1 MNRSDLEVMNR
12 ECYNA
17 FLTSNPIRKDTTGDN
32 YSYKYGKEEI
42 WSLDSEYICFNRY
55 LLLLNQRLS
64 EYEGELVESAEPDIE
79 IGNIWNY
86 LYEALDTSYGLCLSD
101 VGARP
106 LRHQYKAFLDSLGLE
121 TRDFDAIRILLG
133 IMHLN
138 IGSSTISLYSDSFL
152 IKDIVN
158 HYIALSILKNI
169 DLCNSLRNES
179 TVLSRNRRVKKCTS
193 TMVFNKIYSFNT
205 KILTAPASSQIT
217 KEFPNIISSSIDSPV
232 NSLLIHKKMLLSD
245 ADFDALDGA
254 GYIGLETLIKQSQ
267 KLYRNLVKKDVAG
280 NFALDESFILEELD
294 AQTCCLPVTLLYK
307 WLSQQNVSYE
317 VKRLLSFNCDELTKS
332 LLLFFLLLCNLPHYM
347 AVSVLNR
354 FNETPSHGLFT
365 GQSILLDDSSVNNIG
380 EILKN
385 IELLNQVLSAFLF
398 DIFPFIDRTI
408 NAIVAH
414 GTDKKIEEYKLD
426 AYSVLSSSNYRLYRQ
441 DLQTLYN
448 KVNKESYY
456 DSDII
461 QDLDRLLSKPFLVH
475 IQMKYGLDIVKGDMS
490 FLEIVKSQI
499 INKES
504 IYSITHQTIID
515 LFIYLYNENRTYF
528 HFENE
533 YKNGRYI
540 FNDEEQRQC
549 EAQSI
554 LWATKDSRWNQS
566 LANEQLT
573 ESIYTWVKNI
583 YDIDSS
589 YKWGR
594 VEDEKL
600 VDLLRLDKNISI
612 LINGLT
618 KRRYHYKDT
627 FQLSDS
633 MKKVKK
639 CLYLFFRNLY
649 TALNSKEIEAMPVKS
664 FVLRDDLLK
673 EQRSDIIEDT
683 FDENI
688 FWLYLPYI
696 NRRNVNEFLDAV
708 VTCSTDDLRKSYLS
722 LYDTLEDF
730 LWALSLYLE
739 NDNSGKIGCCIRL
752 KKAVLDK
759 AICEPMYDRMWY
771 NGLPNLGFILTAS
784 VNREKN

>member
-1 MNRSDLEVMNR
+1 MDRSDLEVMNR

-17 FLTSNPIRKDTTGDN
+17 FLTSNPIRINSTGAY
-32 YSYKYGKEEI
+32 YSYKYGKKEI

-64 EYEGELVESAEPDIE
+64 EYERELVKSAEPDTE
-79 IGNIWNY
+79 IDNILDY

-101 VGARP
+101 VGTRQS
-106 LRHQYKAFLDSLGLE
+106 RHQYKSFLDSLGLE

-138 IGSSTISLYSDSFL
+138 IGSNTISYYSDSFL
-152 IKDIVN
+152 IKDIMD

-169 DLCNSLRNES
+169 DLRNSLRNES
-179 TVLSRNRRVKKCTS
+179 TVISRNRRVKKCTS

-245 ADFDALDGA
+245 ADFDVLDGA

-280 NFALDESFILEELD
+280 DFALDESFILEELD

-317 VKRLLSFNCDELTKS
+317 VKQLLSFKCDELTKS
-332 LLLFFLLLCNLPHYM
+332 LVLFFMLLCNLPHYM
-347 AVSVLNR
+347 AVSVLNK
-354 FNETPSHGLFT
+354 FNEIPSHGLFT
-365 GQSILLDDSSVNNIG
+365 GQSVLLADALVNNIG

-408 NAIVAH
+408 NSIVAK

-426 AYSVLSSSNYRLYRQ
+426 AYSVLSSSNYRTYRQ
-441 DLQTLYN
+441 SLQTLYD

-456 DSDII
+456 DSDIV
-461 QDLDRLLSKPFLVH
+461 QSLDGLLSKPLLVH

-490 FLEIVKSQI
+490 FLEIAKSQL

-504 IYSITHQTIID
+504 IYSITHRTIID

-549 EAQSI
+549 EAQPI

-566 LANEQLT
+566 LANEHLT
-573 ESIYTWVKNI
+573 DSIYTWVKDI
-583 YDIDSS
+583 YDIDTS

-627 FQLSDS
+627 FQLSDG

-639 CLYLFFRNLY
+639 DLYLFFRNLY
-649 TALNSKEIEAMPVKS
+649 TALNSKDIEAMPVKS
-664 FVLRDDLLK
+664 FVLRDELLK
-673 EQRSDIIEDT
+673 EQRFDIVEDT

-739 NDNSGKIGCCIRL
+739 NDNSRKSGGGIRL
-752 KKAVLDK
+752 KKAVFDK
-759 AICEPMYDRMWY
+759 SICEPMYDRMRY
-771 NGLPNLGFILTAS
+771 NGLPNLEFILTAS

>member
-1 MNRSDLEVMNR
+1 MDRSDLEVMNR
-12 ECYNA
+12 EYYNA
-17 FLTSNPIRKDTTGDN
+17 FLMSNPIRKDTTGA
-32 YSYKYGKEEI
+32 YCSYKYGEKEV
-42 WSLDSEYICFNRY
+42 WSLDSDSICFNKY
-55 LLLLNQRLS
+55 LLLLNQRLTA
-64 EYEGELVESAEPDIE
+64 YEGELVKLVEPDIE

-101 VGARP
+101 VGRSP
-106 LRHQYKAFLDSLGLE
+106 SRYSYKSFLNSLGLE

-138 IGSSTISLYSDSFL
+138 IGANTISLDSDSFL
-152 IKDIVN
+152 IKDIVE

-169 DLCNSLRNES
+169 DLRNSSRNKS
-179 TVLSRNRRVKKCTS
+179 TVSRHRRVKKCTS
-193 TMVFNKIYSFNT
+193 TMGFNKIYSFNT

-217 KEFPNIISSSIDSPV
+217 EEFPNIISSSIDSHF
-232 NSLLIHKKMLLSD
+232 NSRLIHKKMLFSD
-245 ADFDALDGA
+245 ADFNVLDGA

-267 KLYRNLVKKDVAG
+267 KLYRNLAKKKDIVG
-280 NFALDESFILEELD
+280 NFALDKSFILEELD

-332 LLLFFLLLCNLPHYM
+332 LLLFFMLLCNLPHYM

-354 FNETPSHGLFT
+354 FNEIPSHGLFT
-365 GQSILLDDSSVNNIG
+365 GQSVLLDDSSGNNIG

-414 GTDKKIEEYKLD
+414 GTDKKIEEYKSD
-426 AYSVLSSSNYRLYRQ
+426 ADRVLSSSNYRLYRQ

-456 DSDII
+456 DLDII
-461 QDLDRLLSKPFLVH
+461 QELDRLLSNPLLVH
-475 IQMKYGLDIVKGDMS
+475 IQMKYGLDIAKGDMS

-504 IYSITHQTIID
+504 IYSITHRTIID
-515 LFIYLYNENRTYF
+515 LFIYLYNENRTYI
-528 HFENE
+528 HSENE
-533 YKNGRYI
+533 YKNGKAI
-540 FNDEEQRQC
+540 FKDGEQGKCKPQP
-549 EAQSI
+549 I
-554 LWATKDSRWNQS
+554 LWATKDSRWSQS
-566 LANEQLT
+566 SENEQLT
-573 ESIYTWVKNI
+573 DSIYTWVKNI
-583 YDIDSS
+583 YDIDSA

-600 VDLLRLDKNISI
+600 VDLLRLDKDISI

-618 KRRYHYKDT
+618 NRRYHYKDT

-633 MKKVKK
+633 MKKVKRK
-639 CLYLFFRNLY
+639 LYLFFRNLY
-649 TALNSKEIEAMPVKS
+649 TALNSKDIEAMPVKA
-664 FVLRDDLLK
+664 FVLKDDFLK

-683 FDENI
+683 FDEKI

-696 NRRNVNEFLDAV
+696 DRCNVNEFLDAV
-708 VTCSTDDLRKSYLS
+708 VTCSTGDLRKSYLS
-722 LYDTLEDF
+722 LYDTLENF
-730 LWALSLYLE
+730 LWDLSLYLE
-739 NDNSGKIGCCIRL
+739 NDNSGKSGCCIRL

-759 AICEPMYDRMWY
+759 VICEPMYDRMRY
-771 NGLPNLGFILTAS
+771 NGLPNIRFI
-784 VNREKN
+784 K

>member
-12 ECYNA
+12 ECYNT
-17 FLTSNPIRKDTTGDN
+17 LLISNPIKKDITGAY
-32 YSYKYGKEEI
+32 YSYKYGEKEV
-42 WSLDSEYICFNRY
+42 WSLDSDSICFNKY
-55 LLLLNQRLS
+55 LLLLNQRLTA
-64 EYEGELVESAEPDIE
+64 YEGELVKSAEPDTE

-86 LYEALDTSYGLCLSD
+86 LYEVLNTSYGLCLFD
-101 VGARP
+101 ERTRP
-106 LRHQYKAFLDSLGLE
+106 SRLLYKSFLDGLGLE

-133 IMHLN
+133 IMYLN
-138 IGSSTISLYSDSFL
+138 IGANTISHYSDSFL
-152 IKDIVN
+152 IKDIMD

-179 TVLSRNRRVKKCTS
+179 TVLSRNRRVKKCTA
-193 TMVFNKIYSFNT
+193 TMVFNKIYGFNT

-217 KEFPNIISSSIDSPV
+217 KEFPNIISSSIDSHF

-245 ADFDALDGA
+245 ADFDVLNGA

-267 KLYRNLVKKDVAG
+267 KLYRNLIKKDVAG

-294 AQTCCLPVTLLYK
+294 AQTCCLPITLLYK

-332 LLLFFLLLCNLPHYM
+332 LLLFFMLLCNLPHYM

-354 FNETPSHGLFT
+354 FNEIPSHGLFT
-365 GQSILLDDSSVNNIG
+365 GQSILLDDSSVNNIE

-461 QDLDRLLSKPFLVH
+461 QDLDRLLSTPFLVH
-475 IQMKYGLDIVKGDMS
+475 IQMKYGLDIMKGNMS
-490 FLEIVKSQI
+490 FLEIAKSQI
-499 INKES
+499 INKDS
-504 IYSITHQTIID
+504 IYSITHRTIID

-540 FNDEEQRQC
+540 FNDEEQRQG

-566 LANEQLT
+566 LENEQLID
-573 ESIYTWVKNI
+573 SIYTWIKNV
-583 YDIDSS
+583 YNIDSS

-600 VDLLRLDKNISI
+600 VDLLRIDKNISI

-639 CLYLFFRNLY
+639 GLYIFFRNLY
-649 TALNSKEIEAMPVKS
+649 TVLNSKDIEAMPVKS
-664 FVLRDDLLK
+664 FVLSDDLLK
-673 EQRSDIIEDT
+673 DHRSDVIEDT
-683 FDENI
+683 FDEKI

-739 NDNSGKIGCCIRL
+739 NDNSGKSGCCIRL

-759 AICEPMYDRMWY
+759 AICEPMYDRMQY